1 MIKKISFIGVMLAL
15 LQIAFYAPSGHATVF
30 QNQTSKTQTVVS
42 PGVTYIQEKYQSSTV
57 REVVNMLDVN
67 LNSTYTSL
75 ELGLPNPINS
85 LKTTTALAKA
95 NNYAGHR
102 VVGATNAAFFFGTGY
117 PANLL
122 AQNNEII
129 NYGVLGENFDSPTQ
143 QPVAF
148 GISKSGKAIADY
160 YKADLSFTVDGTK
173 YTINRINSDR
183 GTDKVVLYT
192 ADKAKT
198 GTNEWGA
205 EIIVKGASQNTKTLH
220 FGDRITGTV
229 SAVTQYGQ
237 PGNSAIP
244 ADGFVISVQ
253 NKDLATKLSKIQ
265 SGASIQI
272 DLGIDA
278 KWMDA
283 EFILAAGP
291 LLVKD
296 SKVNIS
302 MPTTSSFVTAR
313 SDRTAVAVDATG
325 TRVFLVTVDGR
336 QSGYSN
342 GTNLK
347 DLASFLISKGASAAI
362 NLDGGGSTTM
372 AVRKVGGY
380 EPLLVNRPSDGSER
394 RVSAILQVINSA
406 PTGKAKTMTIS
417 GVPAE
422 TMANTSY
429 SLKITNAYDE
439 YLNPISINAANV
451 TWSVEGGIGK
461 IEGTTFTA
469 TKAGTGKIIGTY
481 DGLRKEFAVKVT
493 NPLSGAVLLDSFDQA
508 SLWKAEGAKATASIA
523 NASSSEPFRQGKSS
537 LKLSYNFTTAE
548 TGTKAAYAVAK
559 TSIAIAG
566 QPKEIGVW
574 VNDTSSKH
582 WLRGVIVDGAGTKH
596 TINFTEQ
603 GGMNWTGW
611 KYVTA
616 KIPTAATLPIKF
628 ERIYVTEPTASLQN
642 KGVVYFDKL
651 QAVYS
656 DNYVEPIY
664 SDVKSSHWA
673 YSAIIALN
681 EKKLISGYPN
691 GTFMPDSSITRAE
704 AATIIARALNLKKT
718 KNPTFTDV
726 PTSHFAYNAIAAVA
740 ENGIITGREK
750 NKFSPEGKLTR
761 AEMASI
767 LTRAYKLSGSS
778 TLPFKDVPSSHW
790 AYDAIQALYA
800 NKLTGGYP
808 DNTFRPNNQISRAE
822 FATFLSKVLAD

>member
-1 MIKKISFIGVMLAL
+1 MLIL
-15 LQIAFYAPSGHATVF
+15 LQISLHAPAGYATVF
-30 QNQTSKTQTVVS
+30 ENQTSKTQTVVS
-42 PGVTYIQEKYQSSTV
+42 RGVTYIQEKYQSSNV
-57 REVVNMLDVN
+57 REAVNILDVN
-67 LNSTYTSL
+67 LNSTYTSV
-75 ELGLPNPINS
+75 EVGIPNPINS

-102 VVGATNAAFFFGTGY
+102 VVGATNASFFLNTAY

-129 NYGVLGENFDSPTQ
+129 NYGILGENFDSPTQ

-160 YKADLSFTVDGTK
+160 YKANLTFTVDGTK
-173 YTINRINSDR
+173 YTIDRINSER
-183 GTDKVVLYT
+183 EKNKIVLYT

-198 GTNEWGA
+198 GTNEWGV
-205 EIIVKGASQNTKTLH
+205 EIIVKGSSQNTKTLH
-220 FGDRITGTV
+220 FGDQITGTV
-229 SAVTQYGQ
+229 SAVTKYGQ
-237 PGNSAIP
+237 SGNSAIP

-253 NKDLATKLSKIQ
+253 NKDLATKLSNIQ
-265 SGASIQI
+265 SDTPIQI

-296 SKVNIS
+296 GKVNIS
-302 MPTTSSFVTAR
+302 MPASSSFVTSR

-336 QSGYSN
+336 QKGYSN
-342 GTNLK
+342 GTSLT

-372 AVRKVGGY
+372 AVRQVGGY
-380 EPLLVNRPSDGSER
+380 EPLLVNRPSDGAER

-406 PTGKAKTMTIS
+406 PTGKAKAMTIA

-422 TMANTSY
+422 AAANASY

-439 YLNPISINAANV
+439 YLNPMTINPANV
-451 TWSVEGGIGK
+451 TWSIEGGIGT
-461 IEGTTFTA
+461 IEGSTFTA

-481 DGLRKEFAVKVT
+481 DGLRKELPVKVT
-493 NPLSGAVLLDSFDQA
+493 SPLSGAVLVDSFDQV
-508 SLWKAEGAKATASIA
+508 SLWTAAQAKAKVSIA
-523 NASSSEPFRQGKSS
+523 NATSAEPFRQGKSS
-537 LKLSYNFTTAE
+537 LKLNYDFKTAE

-559 TSIAIAG
+559 KPIPISG
-566 QPKEIGVW
+566 LPKEIGVW
-574 VNDTSSKH
+574 VNDKSSKH
-582 WLRGVIVDGAGTKH
+582 WLRGILVDGAGKKH
-596 TINFTEQ
+596 TIDFTQQ

-611 KYVTA
+611 KYITA
-616 KIPTAATLPIKF
+616 KIPTTVTLPIKF
-628 ERIYVTEPTASLQN
+628 EQIYITEPTASLQN

-656 DNYVEPIY
+656 DNYVEPVY
-664 SDVKSSHWA
+664 ADVKSGHWA
-673 YSAIIALN
+673 YDSISSLN
-681 EKKLISGYPN
+681 EKKLISGYPD
-691 GTFMPDSSITRAE
+691 GKFMPDSTITRAE
-704 AATIIARALNLKKT
+704 AASIMARALDLKKT

-726 PTSHFAYNAIAAVA
+726 PSSHFAFDAIAAVA
-740 ENGIITGREK
+740 EHGIITGREK

-767 LTRAYKLSGSS
+767 LTRAYHLSGSG
-778 TLPFKDVPSSHW
+778 TLPFKDVPSTHW
-790 AYDAIQALYA
+790 AYDAIQVLYA
-800 NKLTGGYP
+800 NKLAGGYP
-808 DNTFRPNNQISRAE
+808 DNTFKPNNQITRAE
-822 FATFLSKVLAD
+822 FASLLNKVLTK

>member
-1 MIKKISFIGVMLAL
+1 MIKKIGFIGVMLIL
-15 LQIAFYAPSGHATVF
+15 FQLTFRAPFGHATVF
-30 QNQTSKTQTVVS
+30 ENQTSKTQTTVS
-42 PGVTYIQEKYQSSTV
+42 PGVTYIQEKYQSSNV

-75 ELGLPNPINS
+75 ELGVPNPINS

-102 VVGATNAAFFFGTGY
+102 VVGATNASFFFGTGY

-122 AQNNEII
+122 AQNNEIM
-129 NYGVLGENFDSPTQ
+129 NYGVLGEKNDSPTQ

-173 YTINRINSDR
+173 YAVDRINSDR
-183 GTDKVVLYT
+183 GTNKVVLYT
-192 ADKAKT
+192 SDKART
-198 GTNEWGA
+198 GTNEWGV
-205 EIIVKGASQNTKTLH
+205 EIIVTGASQNTKTLH
-220 FGDRITGTV
+220 FGDSITGTV

-237 PGNSAIP
+237 QGNSAIP
-244 ADGFVISVQ
+244 GDGFVISIQ

-265 SGASIQI
+265 PDTPIQI
-272 DLGIDA
+272 DLGIDS

-296 SKVNIS
+296 GKVNIS
-302 MPTTSSFVTAR
+302 MPTNSGFVTTR

-347 DLASFLISKGASAAI
+347 DLASLLISKGASAAI

-372 AVRKVGGY
+372 AVRQVGGY
-380 EPLLVNRPSDGSER
+380 EPLLVNRPSGGAER

-406 PTGKAKTMTIS
+406 PAGKVKAMAIS

-422 TMANTSY
+422 TVANTSY
-429 SLKITNAYDE
+429 GLKISKAYDE
-439 YLNPISINAANV
+439 YLNPISINPANV
-451 TWSVEGGIGK
+451 TWKVEGGIGK
-461 IEGTTFTA
+461 IEGSTFTA
-469 TKAGTGKIIGTY
+469 TTAGSGKIIGTY
-481 DGLRKEFAVKVT
+481 DGLSTAIPVKVK
-493 NPLSGAVLLDSFDQA
+493 NPLSGAVLLDSFDSA
-508 SLWKAEGAKATASIA
+508 SLWKAEGAKAKVSIA

-537 LKLSYNFTTAE
+537 LKLSYDFTTTD

-559 TSIAIAG
+559 TPIAISG
-566 QPKEIGVW
+566 LPKEIGVW
-574 VNDTSSKH
+574 VNDKSSKH
-582 WLRGVIVDGAGTKH
+582 WLRGIIVDGAGKKH
-596 TINFTEQ
+596 TIDFTAQ

-616 KIPTAATLPIKF
+616 KVPTTATLPIKF
-628 ERIYVTEPTASLQN
+628 ERIYITEPTASLQN
-642 KGVVYFDKL
+642 KGIVYFDKL

-664 SDVKSSHWA
+664 TDVKAGHWA

-681 EKKLISGYPN
+681 DKNLIKGYPN
-691 GTFMPDSSITRAE
+691 GTYMPDSSITRAE
-704 AATIIARALNLKKT
+704 AASIIARALNLKNT
-718 KNPTFTDV
+718 KNPPFTDV
-726 PTSHFAYNAIAAVA
+726 PSSHFAYNAIAAVA
-740 ENGIITGREK
+740 EHGIITGREK

-767 LTRAYKLSGSS
+767 LTRAYNLSGTS
-778 TLPFKDVPSSHW
+778 TLPFTDVPSSHW
-790 AYDAIQALYA
+790 AYGAIQKLYA
-800 NKLTGGYP
+800 NKLAGGYP

-822 FATFLSKVLAD
+822 FASLLNKVLKD